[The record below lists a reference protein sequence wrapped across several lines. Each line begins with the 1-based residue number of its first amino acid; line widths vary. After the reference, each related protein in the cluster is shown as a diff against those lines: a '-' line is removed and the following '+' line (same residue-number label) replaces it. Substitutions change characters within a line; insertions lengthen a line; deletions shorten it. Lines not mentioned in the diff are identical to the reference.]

1 MKLVRITRD
10 LVLEDDAKPN
20 KWVPDMVWDNLNT
33 HTGEDMV
40 EFDYIVLNEDY
51 KEITSCN

>member
-1 MKLVRITRD
+1 MKLVRITMD